1 MNLPDRLQKRL
12 ERVLE
17 LGERLLGELV
27 DADAEASLFETH
39 RAFRWDP
46 SRGRGLGRL
55 VAIEKPVGFDLDDLI
70 GVDGAI
76 ESFVRNTEQFLRG
89 LPFNHV
95 LLYGDRGT
103 GKSSAVR
110 GVLTRF
116 GGQGLRLI
124 EVEKD
129 GLIHLPR
136 VLDAIRSG
144 GQHFRFLIFCDDL
157 SFGANEVG
165 YREMKAV
172 LDGSI
177 AGPPENV
184 CLIVTSNRRQLVSQT
199 MADNRQAK
207 LDEDNELHLG
217 EVLEEKLALADRF
230 GLTLGFYCF
239 DQPTY
244 LAIVEQYLRKEGAD
258 PLTDEVRGEAL
269 RFALQR
275 GSRSG
280 RTARQ
285 FVNRWAGERQLLAQ

>member
-55 VAIEKPVGFDLDDLI
+55 VAIAKPVGFDLDDLI

-144 GQHFRFLIFCDDL
+144 GQYFRFLIFCDDL

>member
-55 VAIEKPVGFDLDDLI
+55 VAIGKPVGFDLDDLI

-144 GQHFRFLIFCDDL
+144 GQYFRFLIFCDDL

>member
-1 MNLPDRLQKRL
+1 MNIPARLLERL

-17 LGERLLGELV
+17 LGARLLGELI
-27 DADAEASLFETH
+27 DEDPDKGLFESR

-46 SRGRGLGRL
+46 GRGRGLGRL
-55 VAIEKPVGFDLDDLI
+55 VAIEKPAEFDLNDLV
-70 GVDGAI
+70 GVDDAI
-76 ESFVRNTEQFLRG
+76 ASFVQNIEQFLSE

-110 GVLTRF
+110 GALTRF
-116 GGQGLRLI
+116 GDKGLRLI

-129 GLIHLPR
+129 ELVHLPR
-136 VLDAIRSG
+136 ILEAIRKG
-144 GQHFRFLIFCDDL
+144 GQHHHFLIFCDDL
-157 SFGANEVG
+157 SFGANEAG

-199 MADNRQAK
+199 MADNRTPE
-207 LDEDNELHLG
+207 LDEDNELHMG

-230 GLTLGFYCF
+230 GLSLGFYCF

-244 LAIVEQYLRKEGAD
+244 LEIVEQYLAKEGED
-258 PLTDEVRGEAL
+258 PLDDAARDEAL
-269 RFALQR
+269 RFALRR

-285 FVNRWAGERQLLAQ
+285 FVNHWAGSRKLNR